1 MARWRPM
8 AVADLETVVRVADV
22 VHVNYPEDP
31 AVFADRLALFAPGCL
46 MAEDD
51 DGQALGYCLAHPGIV
66 GDPPPLDTVLG
77 APPKAADCLY
87 IHDVALLPQARGRH
101 LGVALAR
108 LMEDVARAH
117 GFDRIALTAV
127 NNSDG
132 FWGALGY
139 VPQPCEKIAS
149 YGDATYRIK
158 LLPSG
163 RDNSQR

>member
-8 AVADLETVVRVADV
+8 AAADLSQVERVANI

-46 MAEDD
+46 MAEE
-51 DGQALGYCLAHPGIV
+51 DGEILGYCLAHPGTL
-66 GDPPPLDTVLG
+66 GDPPPLDTVL
-77 APPKAADCLY
+77 AALPATADCLY
-87 IHDVALLPQARGRH
+87 VHDVALLPQARGRH

-117 GFDRIALTAV
+117 GFAIIALTAV

-132 FWGALGY
+132 FWSAQGY
-139 VPQPCEKIAS
+139 QPQPCAKLAS

-158 LLPSG
+158 RLH
-163 RDNSQR
+163 RDG